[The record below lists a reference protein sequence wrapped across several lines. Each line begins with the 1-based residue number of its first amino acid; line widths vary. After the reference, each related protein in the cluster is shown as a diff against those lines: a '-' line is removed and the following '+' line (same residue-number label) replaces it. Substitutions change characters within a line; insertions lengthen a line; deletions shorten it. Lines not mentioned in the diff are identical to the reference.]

1 MMQHLTSEQ
10 ISESILGEPDPR
22 IAEHLENCP
31 ACRAE
36 LGNFRE
42 ALGEFR
48 GAVRCWSE
56 NQAQAAL
63 AVHAGPSESRSW
75 VASHQLALAL
85 LLAAVCILTSIL
97 WHPRQNALSERRGVA
112 EPGGRPGIAVGPLA
126 DGASDETRGAGM
138 ITIRAFLIFHVAVLA
153 AGALAAQDGPPPPG
167 QPNRPPMERAFHG
180 GPARTLVDGSGI
192 SAKAGPHR
200 RSTET
205 Y

>member
-1 MMQHLTSEQ
+1 MTHHLTSEQ

-36 LGNFRE
+36 LGNFRQ

-63 AVHAGPSESRSW
+63 AVSAPPSESRSW
-75 VASHQLALAL
+75 IASHQLALAL

-97 WHPRQNALSERRGVA
+97 WHPGPNALSN
-112 EPGGRPGIAVGPLA
+112 
-126 DGASDETRGAGM
+126 D
-138 ITIRAFLIFHVAVLA
+138 AVL
-153 AGALAAQDGPPPPG
+153 LNQVDAQVSRSVPSS
-167 QPNRPPMERAFHG
+167 ME
-180 GPARTLVDGSGI
+180 PLTKLVVQ
-192 SAKAGPHR
+192 
-200 RSTET
+200 E
-205 Y
+205 